1 MREYSESPVF
11 KKNFIIEKYIK
22 NIVSVIKIT
31 LQECLNSL
39 LISEMNVF
47 ATKTDL
53 IKLVDKFLKEEDE
66 PEYDFNFVFDRDE
79 MN

>member
-1 MREYSESPVF
+1 MY

-31 LQECLNSL
+31 LQECLNAL
-39 LISEMNVF
+39 MISEMNVF

-53 IKLVDKFLKEEDE
+53 IRLVDHFL
-66 PEYDFNFVFDRDE
+66 
-79 MN
+79 